1 MSTRNNNFS
10 NRDMKG
16 ILTVLSSNLQYGLQL
31 MTNSTYSS
39 NIISI
44 GYIALIIVCCI
55 VVLMSLIYYKKY
67 SKEIHYNIKTIKRN
81 IIQKV

>member
-16 ILTVLSSNLQYGLQL
+16 ILIVLSSNLQYGLQL
-31 MTNSTYSS
+31 MRNSTNST

-44 GYIALIIVCCI
+44 GYIALIIVSCI
-55 VVLMSLIYYKKY
+55 LILMSIIYYKKY
-67 SKEIHYNIKTIKRN
+67 SKEIHHTISTIKRN